1 MTPKPSKTNFHHFFI
16 VFPNFQIFPD
26 GNFHPASSHPSFKE
40 QFLNETPR
48 RRCFMLRAAT
58 DHRGRKLGSVSD
70 VEGSSALVRWPD
82 AGGNLGPPV
91 EVALDGKKGLLQ
103 VGKLTFLGCFWGIFE
118 ADVGSMMVKMRRMRI
133 CEI

>member
-1 MTPKPSKTNFHHFFI
+1 
-16 VFPNFQIFPD
+16 
-26 GNFHPASSHPSFKE
+26 
-40 QFLNETPR
+40 
-48 RRCFMLRAAT
+48 MLQAAT

-103 VGKLTFLGCFWGIFE
+103 VGKLTDG
-118 ADVGSMMVKMRRMRI
+118 
-133 CEI
+133 